1 MEVHK
6 PKLVAN
12 WREFLKEYAI
22 IVIGVLTALFAEQA
36 VQSVEWD
43 HKVVAAVNDMQ
54 NELSS
59 GDGPQAYMRM
69 AMHDCIETRL
79 NAIREAVEAGSRAQS
94 RRLIDSVWLPKAT
107 YDSLARESA
116 TASDVASHMPP
127 DKMLQFR
134 IAYEVVPELDRL
146 SDRELTDLGRLRALP
161 ASGSPLETSEK
172 LSELNAIEALRMEN
186 DAMDRH
192 SDFVLQRME
201 MMGLGL
207 NRVRFDGNLRET
219 RAHYAGCLTSP
230 HRRLSITH
238 S

>member
-36 VQSVEWD
+36 VQSIEWN
-43 HKVVAAVNDMQ
+43 HKVAAAVDDMQ

-59 GDGPQAYMRM
+59 GDGPQAYVRM

-79 NAIREAVEAGSRAQS
+79 NAIREAVEAGDRRRS
-94 RRLIDSVWLPKAT
+94 RRLIDSIWLPKNT

-116 TASDVASHMPP
+116 TASDVASHMPA

-146 SDRELTDLGRLRALP
+146 SDRELTDLGRLRELP
-161 ASGSPLETSEK
+161 ASGGPLETSEK
-172 LSELNAIEALRMEN
+172 LAELDAVEALRMEN
-186 DAMDRH
+186 DAMERH

-207 NRVRFDGNLRET
+207 NRVRLDGNFRET
-219 RAHYAGCLTSP
+219 RAHYGACLTNP
-230 HRRLSITH
+230 HRRLSVNR

>member
-6 PKLVAN
+6 PKLVHN

-36 VQSVEWD
+36 VQSIEWN

-79 NAIREAVEAGSRAQS
+79 NAIREAVEAGSRARTRS
-94 RRLIDSVWLPKAT
+94 LIDSVWLPKNT

-116 TASDVASHMPP
+116 TASDVASHMPA

-161 ASGSPLETSEK
+161 ASGGPLETSEK
-172 LSELNAIEALRMEN
+172 LAENDAIEALRMEN

-192 SDFVLQRME
+192 ADFVLQRME

-219 RAHYAGCLTSP
+219 RAHYDGCLASP
-230 HRRLSITH
+230 HRRLSVTR